1 MAKKKTTA
9 SDLAVETSEA
19 VEAVDETAN
28 DAIGGIVCG
37 RCGKPF
43 SDDQLEKG
51 VECSHWKC
59 PIV

>member
-1 MAKKKTTA
+1 MAKKKTSTK
-9 SDLAVETSEA
+9 DVD
-19 VEAVDETAN
+19 VEASLDVEAETAN
-28 DAIGGIVCG
+28 DEIGGIVCG

-51 VECSHWKC
+51 VECTHWKC